1 MSGNSLTRLN
11 RAVVELTTGRHDPEP
26 SGSLAQPVEGYRLF
40 RGYLSP
46 DETEN
51 WLGLIRARS
60 ELFAPVSA
68 KAGMSLAY
76 NVMDGI
82 KINEHLPELRAAA
95 NGPLLRILEDTFGIE
110 LEPMADVKRSLRIQ
124 RYRSTHEGF
133 KWHLDGGLYSIILTL
148 VNTNEGSTE
157 VLSPEWSRVLFPVPY
172 LLFPFARLL
181 EFAKPKP
188 VKCGPGDL
196 VAIKGGE
203 VLHRGV
209 TASEEGERIIIG
221 ASYNPAGT
229 KPTPMWDWFARKLNY

>member
-11 RAVVELTTGRHDPEP
+11 RAVVELTTGRHDPDP
-26 SGSLAQPVEGYRLF
+26 GGLLAQPAEGYRVYPAF
-40 RGYLSP
+40 LSHA
-46 DETEN
+46 ETEG
-51 WLGLIRARS
+51 WLRLIRDRS
-60 ELFAPVSA
+60 DLFAPVSA
-68 KAGMSLAY
+68 KVGMSLAY
-76 NVMDGI
+76 NVLDGI
-82 KINEHLPELRAAA
+82 KIDQHLPELRAFA
-95 NGPLLRILEDTFGIE
+95 NGPLLKILSETFSLE
-110 LEPMADVKRSLRIQ
+110 LEPMTDIKRSLRIQ
-124 RYRSTHEGF
+124 RYCSTHEGF

-148 VNTNEGSTE
+148 VNTNEGATE

-209 TASEEGERIIIG
+209 TASETGERIIIG